1 MVWSF
6 VAVLLFLVLRL
17 WGTPEV
23 AAQFP
28 PAYGVHV
35 QHFIGVGLAVAI
47 AMFVDRSIRLVFWN
61 GYLRR
66 KRKQDTP
73 ALIEDIVTAA
83 LVALGVSFGLFFEE
97 GVSFTGLLTAS
108 GATAIIVGIA
118 LQAVIQDLFSGLSVN
133 FDGSYALGDWL
144 TIYSDQFPDYKY
156 GRVTGITWRSTF
168 MQLEDGTRLMVP
180 NRMVTSN
187 PVANHSRPRGPK
199 RLSVTVPVDYRFSSQ
214 RAKAILVAEVLRVV
228 REKGLSRTPDPD
240 VIISEITSDTVTFTV
255 RFYADPDRISPQ
267 KACSIVAEAMHDAL
281 LRHGLPNPVSQVELV
296 PPPELGFGRKQLEEA
311 LSRVPM
317 FESVLDKEQLATL
330 AGTCEV
336 RTLSPDSAFIRQG
349 ESAAS
354 MFVIL
359 EGAAR
364 VLVADGD
371 DVRDVAV
378 LVGGD
383 IVGEM
388 SLMTGAP
395 RTATVMSVTTMR
407 ALEVTKASI
416 EALLASKPE
425 LLKRFGRVLAQ
436 RQMALAELAN
446 SDTDTQEIETDL
458 LARMRDFFARV
469 FW

>member
-1 MVWSF
+1 MILSL
-6 VAVLLFLVLRL
+6 VAVILFLVLRL
-17 WGTPEV
+17 WGAPEI
-23 AAQFP
+23 AAHFP
-28 PAYGVHV
+28 PAYAVHL

-47 AMFVDRSIRLVFWN
+47 AVFLDRTIRLVYWN

-73 ALIEDIVTAA
+73 ALIEDIVTVA
-83 LVALGVSFGLFFEE
+83 LVAIGVSFGLFFEE

-133 FDGSYALGDWL
+133 FDGSYAIGDWL
-144 TIYSDQFPDYKY
+144 TIYSEEFPDYQY

-168 MQLEDGTRLMVP
+168 MLLEDGTRLMIP

-187 PVANHSRPRGPK
+187 PVTNHSRPRGPK
-199 RLSVTVPVDYRFSSQ
+199 RLSVLVPVDYRFSSQ
-214 RAKAILVAEVLRVV
+214 RAKSILVAEVLRVV
-228 REKGLSRTPDPD
+228 REKGLSRVPDPD
-240 VIISEITSDTVTFTV
+240 VLLHEITSDTVTFQV
-255 RFYADPDRISPQ
+255 RFYSDPDRISPHR
-267 KACSIVAEAMHDAL
+267 ARAMVAEAMHDAL

-296 PPPELGFGRKQLEEA
+296 PPPDLGFGRKQLEEA

-317 FESVLDKEQLATL
+317 FDSVLDKEQLAAL
-330 AGTCEV
+330 AGTCEI
-336 RTLSPDSAFIRQG
+336 RMIPPDNAFIRQG

-364 VLVADGD
+364 VLVGDGD

-395 RTATVMSVTTMR
+395 RTATVMSVTTVR
-407 ALEVTKASI
+407 ALEVTKSSI

-425 LLKRFGRVLAQ
+425 LLKRFSRVLAQ

-446 SDTDTQEIETDL
+446 TDTDTEEIETDL